1 MLDTR
6 PRAGGPGP
14 ELVPGD
20 TSIFRERGGQAGV
33 CGVAGGAT
41 SRKAQGHGNRAIKE
55 MRTHLFWCV
64 RIFVKPSFSFL
75 GLSAWRWACASPRC
89 GSMWPHSGQ
98 RKQQTR
104 TPRQSALGSDLLRLV
119 PMAGLEPA
127 RCCHRW
133 ILSPLRLPIPSH
145 RHICCRVYNMKK
157 GISSINYKLLNIIK
171 ANIC

>member
-1 MLDTR
+1 VLDTR

-145 RHICCRVYNMKK
+145 RRIALSY
-157 GISSINYKLLNIIK
+157 
-171 ANIC
+171 